1 MDKRSSRHWI
11 NSWKESAEKL
21 SGNSIIE
28 ISSDNRVLVEGHLG
42 ICQYQSDTIRVRIQT
57 GCAAISGEKL
67 YLDKMTSESIILGIS
82 FGAISLLMTFYAYS
96 KSFSYICND
105 YDK

>member
-67 YLDKMTSESIILGIS
+67 YLDKMTSEYLIICGRIDTISIGRGRL
-82 FGAISLLMTFYAYS
+82 
-96 KSFSYICND
+96 
-105 YDK
+105 

>member
-1 MDKRSSRHWI
+1 MDKHASRHWI
-11 NSWKESAEKL
+11 EGWKTNAEKL
-21 SGNSIIE
+21 SGDSIIE

-67 YLDKMTSESIILGIS
+67 YLDKMTSEYLIISGKITAVSIERRR
-82 FGAISLLMTFYAYS
+82 
-96 KSFSYICND
+96 
-105 YDK
+105 

>member
-11 NSWKESAEKL
+11 NSWKESAERL

-28 ISSDNRVLVEGHLG
+28 ITSDNRVLVEGHLG

-67 YLDKMTSESIILGIS
+67 YLDKMTSEYLIISGKITAVSIERRR
-82 FGAISLLMTFYAYS
+82 
-96 KSFSYICND
+96 
-105 YDK
+105 